1 MQKKYIPLILIMI
14 AMVVFLT
21 IKNRQVAKSCSLSA
35 CPSGTCTLPIP
46 MEAVEL
52 KKQGKIGGN
61 KNMLPILL
69 EVGSQTCRSC
79 KKMEP
84 ILRELQSVY
93 AEQFKVVF
101 VDLSKNQETVK
112 KYKIESV
119 PTQIFLDA
127 KGTVLFRHSGA
138 LSSEE
143 ILTRWERLGYKF
155 SGE

>member
-1 MQKKYIPLILIMI
+1 
-14 AMVVFLT
+14 
-21 IKNRQVAKSCSLSA
+21 
-35 CPSGTCTLPIP
+35 
-46 MEAVEL
+46 
-52 KKQGKIGGN
+52 
-61 KNMLPILL
+61 MLPILL
-69 EVGSQTCRSC
+69 EVRSQTCRSC

-112 KYKIESV
+112 KYKVESV
-119 PTQIFLDA
+119 PTQIFLDSN
-127 KGTVLFRHSGA
+127 GTVLFRHSGE

-143 ILTRWERLGYKF
+143 ILARWERLGYKF